1 MRRHRQGLLATIGVA
16 VTVASCATGQPR
28 QRPLQTSPVAE
39 GPGTMEA
46 ARKVL
51 EGRWVLV
58 SLNVTAED
66 GRAAGVEASGTLTSD
81 AFGNMNIEVR
91 MTDAGRK
98 ALEGLGVKTP
108 NPVISTT
115 GQVAIDV
122 QQRRITYVGEGFDK
136 RGTGFDP
143 DLAARRANPFAL
155 ERPRYYA
162 LGADGVLTLTTRHD
176 NGKDAGVSSWKR
188 GS

>member
-1 MRRHRQGLLATIGVA
+1 MRRYQCGLCVTICFVLALA
-16 VTVASCATGQPR
+16 ACASRPR
-28 QRPLQTSPVAE
+28 TRPLSTTPIAE
-39 GPGTMEA
+39 GAGTMEA

-51 EGRWVLV
+51 EGRWALV

-66 GRAAGVEASGTLTSD
+66 GRSSPVEATGTLTSD
-81 AFGNMNIEVR
+81 AFGNMNIEFR
-91 MTDAGRK
+91 MSEAGQK
-98 ALEGLGVKTP
+98 TLEGLGIKTP

-115 GQVAIDV
+115 GQVVIDT

-162 LGADGVLTLTTRHD
+162 LGGDAILTLSTRHD
-176 NGKDAGVSSWKR
+176 NGKDAAVSRWKK

>member
-1 MRRHRQGLLATIGVA
+1 MRRHQGGLCFTLCVVLALPA
-16 VTVASCATGQPR
+16 CASRGRT
-28 QRPLQTSPVAE
+28 RPLSTSPIAE
-39 GPGTMEA
+39 GPGTVEA

-51 EGRWVLV
+51 EGRWILE

-66 GRAAGVEASGTLTSD
+66 GRSGTVEATGTLTSD
-81 AFGNMNIEVR
+81 AFGNMNVEFR
-91 MTDAGRK
+91 MSEAGRK
-98 ALEGLGVKTP
+98 NLEGLGIKTP

-115 GQVAIDV
+115 GQVIIDV

-136 RGTGFDP
+136 RASGFDP

-162 LGADGVLTLTTRHD
+162 LGTDGVLTLSTRHD
-176 NGKDAGVSSWKR
+176 NGKDAAVSRWKK

>member
-1 MRRHRQGLLATIGVA
+1 
-16 VTVASCATGQPR
+16 
-28 QRPLQTSPVAE
+28 
-39 GPGTMEA
+39 MEA

-66 GRAAGVEASGTLTSD
+66 GRSAGVEASGTLTSD

-143 DLAARRANPFAL
+143 DLAARRANPPAL
-155 ERPRYYA
+155 LRHRRRRCPDADHASRQRQGCGRQQLEEGQLNTCPHGHGCVADCGGKKHRPE
-162 LGADGVLTLTTRHD
+162 
-176 NGKDAGVSSWKR
+176 
-188 GS
+188 